1 MHATESDHATIST
14 APEHR
19 SDYGHV
25 PGEEFPRAVYGSVV
39 AAFVFIVAA
48 SWVAFGSGAD
58 ADLTLGFATVLTIVF
73 FALPILV
80 RYAAAARSSD
90 KPAKLDEFLSSR
102 VETATGWLTGPE
114 AWLQILIIPLS
125 LAFAAVAIGTVYLCV
140 A

>member
-1 MHATESDHATIST
+1 MHATETDRAKITAT
-14 APEHR
+14 PEHR

-48 SWVAFGSGAD
+48 SWVAFGGGGD

-80 RYAAAARSSD
+80 RRTAAAHSNN
-90 KPAKLDEFLSSR
+90 KPTKLDEFLGSR
-102 VETATGWLTGPE
+102 VETATGSLTGSQ

-125 LAFAAVAIGTVYLCV
+125 LAFAALAIGTVFLCV